1 MGDAHQNKGGVLMKK
16 RPGYYYRLRK
26 QLKTKLHDEMEVKLK
41 SYPPKAQTYIVL
53 MAFKDLP
60 RIKII

>member
-1 MGDAHQNKGGVLMKK
+1 MRK

-26 QLKTKLHDEMEVKLK
+26 QLKAKLHDNMEINLK
-41 SYPPKAQTYIVL
+41 KFPTRAQYYIVV

-60 RIKII
+60 RIKIKL

>member
-1 MGDAHQNKGGVLMKK
+1 MKK

-26 QLKTKLHDEMEVKLK
+26 QLKAMLHDEMEVKLK
-41 SYPPKAQTYIVL
+41 NYPPKAQTYIVI

-60 RIKII
+60 RIKIIN

>member
-1 MGDAHQNKGGVLMKK
+1 MKK

-26 QLKTKLHDEMEVKLK
+26 QLKAKLHDEMEVKLK
-41 SYPPKAQTYIVL
+41 SYPPKAQTYIVI

-60 RIKII
+60 RIKIIN